1 MVIIS
6 IVPGIGCKDTGGL
19 LVVMAS
25 PVKRTKLQSLRLWP
39 ISKLLPIPLWCLPVK
54 CYCPCGLTLGVQRS
68 VRSIKRN
75 TYIHGC

>member
-1 MVIIS
+1 MFLLIMLFPQISGLENKHTGIVAVVCMVIIS

-39 ISKLLPIPLWCLPVK
+39 ISKLLPIPL
-54 CYCPCGLTLGVQRS
+54 
-68 VRSIKRN
+68 
-75 TYIHGC
+75 